1 VGAFTPNTQV
11 WYPDTSDTAKLNT
24 LLSTMASSIET
35 GIGGRLTK
43 QETTKSLLA
52 TVTAGSTWTLANG
65 VEATIPFTINVG
77 GYNDGLTFASSIV
90 TVTVPGLYFVAVNTM
105 STQANGYLDLRIYKN
120 GGNFTR
126 SLGTSTTAGGGF
138 AAAATSGVMQFVAGD
153 TIKATTTVNG
163 VSGAS
168 AIHTGQPTYNVMSVV
183 LLKAT

>member
-1 VGAFTPNTQV
+1 MGAFTPNTQV
-11 WYPDTSDTAKLNT
+11 WYPDVTDTAKLNT
-24 LLSTMASSIET
+24 LLATLASSIET

-52 TVTAGSTWTLANG
+52 TVTAGSVWTLSNG

-77 GYNDGLTFASSIV
+77 GYNDGLTFSGYTV
-90 TVTVPGLYFVAVNTM
+90 TVTVPGLYFVACNTM
-105 STQANGYLDLRIYKN
+105 TTQSSGYLDLRIYKN

-163 VSGAS
+163 VTGAS
-168 AIHTGQPTYNVMSVV
+168 TIHTGQATYNVMSVV
-183 LLKAT
+183 LLKAI